1 MSNTVVPDL
10 LRNSTLLVIVVAT
23 QVVVLIV
30 WLLFDKEMSF
40 DSLGIWSL
48 YAQWL
53 SVSCAGLLY
62 FFRHRINRAPPW
74 LAVLSV
80 VALICLVATC
90 IDIIATYILYGDA
103 LWTFQWRRWLRV
115 ALAAALIGLL
125 IVRLLML
132 ITVLD
137 RRSKAEAE
145 SRILA
150 LQARIQPHFLF
161 NSLNTISELTSINPG
176 HAEKAIGSLSML
188 FRAGLENQRKSHT
201 LQQEITL
208 TKRYLEL
215 ETWRLEKRLS
225 VEWHLAVSVPS
236 QWDVPK
242 LILQPLLEN
251 AIVHGMQPDGRV
263 EVQIDIRETAR
274 CLSFKVENAIAKV
287 PGDKTGHGIAIAN
300 IRERLEVLYDDQKL
314 FKVNSS
320 GGKYIVMMQIP
331 KRTAAAQMV

>member
-1 MSNTVVPDL
+1 M
-10 LRNSTLLVIVVAT
+10 VIVVAT
-23 QVVVLIV
+23 QVIVLIV
-30 WLLFDKEMSF
+30 WLLFDKDLSF

-62 FFRHRINRAPPW
+62 LLRHQINRSSSIV
-74 LAVLSV
+74 AVFFIVGLIGV
-80 VALICLVATC
+80 VATL
-90 IDIIATYILYGDA
+90 IDIVATYILYGDD
-103 LWTFQWRRWLRV
+103 LWAFHWHRWLRV
-115 ALAAALIGLL
+115 ALAATLIGLL
-125 IVRLLML
+125 VVRLLML

-161 NSLNTISELTSINPG
+161 NSLNTISELTAINPE

-208 TKRYLEL
+208 AKRYLEL
-215 ETWRLEKRLS
+215 ETWRLGKRLA
-225 VEWHLAVSVPS
+225 VEWHIAVTEST

-251 AIVHGMQPDGRV
+251 AIVHGMQPDGHV
-263 EVQIDIRETAR
+263 NIEVDIRETAR
-274 CLSFKVENAIAKV
+274 YLSFKVENAVTKQANAKS
-287 PGDKTGHGIAIAN
+287 GHGIAIAN
-300 IRERLEVLYDDQKL
+300 IRERLEVLYDL
-314 FKVNSS
+314 SL
-320 GGKYIVMMQIP
+320 IHI
-331 KRTAAAQMV
+331 

>member
-1 MSNTVVPDL
+1 M
-10 LRNSTLLVIVVAT
+10 
-23 QVVVLIV
+23 LIV
-30 WLLFDKEMSF
+30 WLLFDREMSF

-53 SVSCAGLLY
+53 SVSCAALLY
-62 FFRHRINRAPPW
+62 LLRHRINRAPQVV
-74 LAVLSV
+74 AILSV
-80 VALICLVATC
+80 VGLICLVATL
-90 IDIIATYILYGDA
+90 IEIVATYILYGDD
-103 LWTFQWRRWLRV
+103 LWTFHWRRWIRV

-161 NSLNTISELTSINPG
+161 NSLNTISELTTINPEY
-176 HAEKAIGSLSML
+176 AEKAIGSLSML
-188 FRAGLENQRKSHT
+188 FRAGLENQRKSHP

-208 TKRYLEL
+208 AKRYLEL
-215 ETWRLEKRLS
+215 ETWRLDKRLS
-225 VEWHLAVSVPS
+225 VEWHIAVNEPS
-236 QWDVPK
+236 RWDVPK

-263 EVQIDIRETAR
+263 NIQIDIRETTHY
-274 CLSFKVENAIAKV
+274 LSFKLENAIAKDS
-287 PGDKTGHGIAIAN
+287 GAKSGHGIAIAN

-314 FKVNSS
+314 FKVKSS
-320 GGKYIVMMQIP
+320 GDKYTVMMQIP
-331 KRTAAAQMV
+331 KKVVAAHMV